1 MAHTPHNWVDGELIT
16 AEKLNDLEQAAG
28 QAAQPGPKGDK
39 GDPGAGLTGTAI
51 AIADLAADADT
62 ATIVTKINDILTE
75 LRTRGVIGT

>member
-1 MAHTPHNWVDGELIT
+1 MAYTPHNWVDGELIT